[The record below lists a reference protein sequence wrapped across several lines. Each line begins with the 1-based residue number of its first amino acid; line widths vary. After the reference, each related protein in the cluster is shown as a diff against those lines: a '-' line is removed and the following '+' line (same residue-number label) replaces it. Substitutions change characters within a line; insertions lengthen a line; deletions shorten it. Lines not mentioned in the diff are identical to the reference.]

1 MSDLKPGDIVHL
13 NSGGPAMTLEALSS
27 SQHVIARYTWFDG
40 PQKHSENFVI
50 TALRAY
56 KPAQAVVRLA
66 PPKRAAS

>member
-1 MSDLKPGDIVHL
+1 
-13 NSGGPAMTLEALSS
+13 MTLETLSS

-66 PPKRAAS
+66 PPKRATS